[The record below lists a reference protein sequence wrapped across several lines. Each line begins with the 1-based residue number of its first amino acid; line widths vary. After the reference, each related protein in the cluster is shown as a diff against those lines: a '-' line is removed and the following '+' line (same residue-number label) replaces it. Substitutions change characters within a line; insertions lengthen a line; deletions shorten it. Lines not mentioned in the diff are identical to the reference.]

1 MLVMLRR
8 PVIVIVKR
16 LKRGTIVKAAV
27 AFALLTAV
35 DACVVPSFGNDWHLI
50 ESGSGRR
57 DVVSYMSGV
66 LGRNRTGLGPH
77 EELKLAKVILTEA
90 IRHDMD
96 PLFVLALIKTES
108 TYYNWSKSFAGAL
121 GLMQIRPETGREL
134 AGQLQLQW
142 NGEETLLD
150 PYLNVRMGVHYL
162 SSLNKRYNDLDFS
175 LAAYNVGPRRLDTG
189 LRQNQDPGRG
199 YVNKVLANYRDL
211 KERADLY
218 SYEG

>member
-1 MLVMLRR
+1 MLVKLRR
-8 PVIVIVKR
+8 AIVVIGMK
-16 LKRGTIVKAAV
+16 LKRGVLCKAVV
-27 AFALLTAV
+27 ALGLMMVF
-35 DACVVPSFGNDWHLI
+35 DACVVPSFGNDWRLL
-50 ESGSGRR
+50 ENKAERR

-66 LGRNRTGLGPH
+66 LGSNRTGLGPH
-77 EELKLAKVILTEA
+77 EELKLAKVILAEA
-90 IRHDMD
+90 IRHEMD

-121 GLMQIRPETGREL
+121 GLMQIRLETGEEL
-134 AGQLQLQW
+134 AGQLKLQW

-162 SSLNKRYNDLDFS
+162 SSLHKRYNDMDFS
-175 LAAYNVGPRRLDTG
+175 LAAYNVGPGRLDTG

-199 YVNKVLANYRDL
+199 YVNKVLNNYKDL
-211 KERADLY
+211 KEGAGLY